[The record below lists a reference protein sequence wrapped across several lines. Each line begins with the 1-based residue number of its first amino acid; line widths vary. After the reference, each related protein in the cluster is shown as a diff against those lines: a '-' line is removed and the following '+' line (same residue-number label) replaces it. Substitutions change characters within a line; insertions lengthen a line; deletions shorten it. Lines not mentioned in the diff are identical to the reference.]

1 MIAAAV
7 VLWEAAVMVDVC
19 WCSNNENMME
29 NAKKTVND
37 ANEAYGLKQGH
48 AREVETMDPAV
59 SGKSDDVNNIMALY
73 IDSDWASDVKDAMAR
88 GMEYGRT
95 RISNANEEEAKRET
109 ETLENIPVQNG
120 GDAIEALEGPMG
132 YGSCDEMD
140 DFYQSINKVGEAY
153 RSSKETMSGE
163 AKAKYESAKERMS
176 KATGAVGDEMRKEAA
191 EV

>member
-1 MIAAAV
+1 MVNRAVTMIAAAV

-59 SGKSDDVNNIMALY
+59 S
-73 IDSDWASDVKDAMAR
+73 DSDWASDVKDAMAR